1 MKHKTAWII
10 SLIAIPFLA
19 AANVLHAQRGTG
31 KNISVPDIDESD
43 LKPFILK
50 HEGAFLRSVQNN
62 GHIQELISRDYNTSF
77 RFDQEE
83 HLQYSAKIFLE
94 KIKKYPGTIVM
105 PPANILM
112 ISFPENIES
121 LFHTSK
127 NRTMNHQSV
136 SSEIVRSIRI
146 SDNQKEK
153 NCSVVFQINE
163 SGKHALCKNIV
174 DTYYDYQRSSRI
186 NTWSNARIP
195 QKKTPFHFNAYFDT
209 SFHGSYVLEATYYNM
224 TINVKADS
232 SDSDTIES
240 IQSIFD
246 SIVKVFHGYKTIK
259 NVPNVDY
266 YNLTPTVKDDSHHT
280 TTFKLNCIVKEQ
292 HNGIPQKNWV
302 LAVSDKGELS
312 VDKFSS
318 HLTPKNETIEYSSSI
333 PNPFDTVFLTLPLGE
348 KSATLTFYFI
358 SEDGKQYSAQSITL
372 SVPEKQ
378 PEEKQHETPSISDR
392 SVVCLCAGRVCR
404 FYTGRRCSD
413 GSCSFIPCGH
423 GNLQRTYLRRAERP
437 GRAPRE
443 DS

>member
-1 MKHKTAWII
+1 MKHRVF
-10 SLIAIPFLA
+10 LIAALFACVLGGLA
-19 AANVLHAQRGTG
+19 FSAEDAASSPASKETG
-31 KNISVPDIDESD
+31 KYISVPDINESE

-62 GHIQELISRDYNTSF
+62 GRIQELISKDYNTSF

-83 HLQYSAKIFLE
+83 HLQYSAKTLLE
-94 KIKKYPGTIVM
+94 KIKKYPGTIVI

-127 NRTMNHQSV
+127 KGNMNHQSV
-136 SSEIVRSIRI
+136 SSELVRSIQI

-186 NTWSNARIP
+186 NTWSNVRIP

-209 SFHGSYVLEATYYNM
+209 SFHGSYVLDATYYNM

-232 SDSDTIES
+232 SDSDTIEL
-240 IQSIFD
+240 IQSVFD
-246 SIVKVFHGYKTIK
+246 SIVKVFHGHETIK

-266 YNLTPTVKDDSHHT
+266 YNLTPAVKDDSHHT
-280 TTFKLNCIVKEQ
+280 TTFKLECIVKEQ

-318 HLTPKNETIEYSSSI
+318 HLTPKKEKIEYSSI
-333 PNPFDTVFLTLPLGE
+333 PNPFDTVFLKIPEGE
-348 KSATLTFYFI
+348 KSAELTFYFI
-358 SEDGKQYSAQSITL
+358 SEDGRQYSAQSITL
-372 SVPEKQ
+372 
-378 PEEKQHETPSISDR
+378 T
-392 SVVCLCAGRVCR
+392 AA
-404 FYTGRRCSD
+404 
-413 GSCSFIPCGH
+413 
-423 GNLQRTYLRRAERP
+423 AE
-437 GRAPRE
+437 
-443 DS
+443 

>member
-1 MKHKTAWII
+1 MKHRVF
-10 SLIAIPFLA
+10 LIAALFAFVLGGLA
-19 AANVLHAQRGTG
+19 SSAEDAVSSPAPKETG

-62 GHIQELISRDYNTSF
+62 GRIQELISKDYNTSF

-83 HLQYSAKIFLE
+83 HLQYSAKTLLE

-121 LFHTSK
+121 LFHTSQ
-127 NRTMNHQSV
+127 NRTMDHQSV
-136 SSEIVRSIRI
+136 SSELVRSIQI
-146 SDNQKEK
+146 SDNQNKK
-153 NCSVVFQINE
+153 NCRGVFQINE

-174 DTYYDYQRSSRI
+174 DTYYDYQRTSRI
-186 NTWSNARIP
+186 NTWSIARIP
-195 QKKTPFHFNAYFDT
+195 QIKTPFHFNAYFDT
-209 SFHGSYVLEATYYNM
+209 SFHGSYVLDATYYNM

-232 SDSDTIES
+232 SDSDTIEL
-240 IQSIFD
+240 IQSVFD

-280 TTFKLNCIVKEQ
+280 TTFKLDCIVKER

-312 VDKFSS
+312 VDKTALHFNKRENV
-318 HLTPKNETIEYSSSI
+318 LTGKVYYVSDRDEGKQYDSI
-333 PNPFDTVFLTLPLGE
+333 PDLPDTVFLKLPEGE

-358 SEDGKQYSAQSITL
+358 SEDGKEYSAQSITL
-372 SVPEKQ
+372 TAPEKQ
-378 PEEKQHETPSISDR
+378 PEEQ
-392 SVVCLCAGRVCR
+392 
-404 FYTGRRCSD
+404 
-413 GSCSFIPCGH
+413 
-423 GNLQRTYLRRAERP
+423 
-437 GRAPRE
+437 
-443 DS
+443 

>member
-1 MKHKTAWII
+1 MKHRLF
-10 SLIAIPFLA
+10 LIAALFACVLGGLA
-19 AANVLHAQRGTG
+19 ASAEDAASSPAQKETG
-31 KNISVPDIDESD
+31 KIISVPDINESD

-83 HLQYSAKIFLE
+83 HLQYSAKILLE

-127 NRTMNHQSV
+127 KGNMNHQSV

-209 SFHGSYVLEATYYNM
+209 SFHGSYVLDATYYNM

-246 SIVKVFHGYKTIK
+246 PIVKIFHGHETIK

-280 TTFKLNCIVKEQ
+280 TTFKLDCIVKEQ

-318 HLTPKNETIEYSSSI
+318 HLTQKNETIEYSSI

-358 SEDGKQYSAQSITL
+358 SEDGTQYSAQSITL
-372 SVPEKQ
+372 NAPEKQ
-378 PEEKQHETPSISDR
+378 LEGK
-392 SVVCLCAGRVCR
+392 
-404 FYTGRRCSD
+404 
-413 GSCSFIPCGH
+413 
-423 GNLQRTYLRRAERP
+423 
-437 GRAPRE
+437 
-443 DS
+443 

>member
-1 MKHKTAWII
+1 MKHRVF
-10 SLIAIPFLA
+10 LIAALFA
-19 AANVLHAQRGTG
+19 CVLGGMPASAEDTISSSAQKETG
-31 KNISVPDIDESD
+31 KIISVPDINESD

-62 GHIQELISRDYNTSF
+62 GHIQELISKDYNTNF
-77 RFDQEE
+77 HFDQEE
-83 HLQYSAKIFLE
+83 HLQYSAKTLLE

-127 NRTMNHQSV
+127 NRTMDRQSV
-136 SSEIVRSIRI
+136 SSELVRSIQI

-195 QKKTPFHFNAYFDT
+195 QIKTPFHFNAYFDT
-209 SFHGSYVLEATYYNM
+209 SFHGSYVLDATYYNM
-224 TINVKADS
+224 TINIKADS

-240 IQSIFD
+240 IQSVFD
-246 SIVKVFHGYKTIK
+246 SIVKVFHGHESMK

-266 YNLTPTVKDDSHHT
+266 YNLTPAVKDDSHHT
-280 TTFKLNCIVKEQ
+280 TTFKLECIVKEQ

-318 HLTPKNETIEYSSSI
+318 HLTPNKEKIEYSSI
-333 PNPFDTVFLTLPLGE
+333 PNPFDTVFLKIPEGE
-348 KSATLTFYFI
+348 KSAELTFYFI

-372 SVPEKQ
+372 
-378 PEEKQHETPSISDR
+378 
-392 SVVCLCAGRVCR
+392 AAA
-404 FYTGRRCSD
+404 
-413 GSCSFIPCGH
+413 
-423 GNLQRTYLRRAERP
+423 AE
-437 GRAPRE
+437 
-443 DS
+443 

>member
-1 MKHKTAWII
+1 MKHRLF
-10 SLIAIPFLA
+10 LIATLFACVLGGLA
-19 AANVLHAQRGTG
+19 ASAEDAASSPAQKETG
-31 KNISVPDIDESD
+31 KIISVPDINESD

-83 HLQYSAKIFLE
+83 HLQYSAKTLLE

-127 NRTMNHQSV
+127 KGNMNHQSV

-209 SFHGSYVLEATYYNM
+209 SFHGSYVLDATYYNM

-246 SIVKVFHGYKTIK
+246 PIVKIFHGHETIK

-280 TTFKLNCIVKEQ
+280 TTFKLDCIVKEQ
-292 HNGIPQKNWV
+292 HNGIFQKNWV

-318 HLTPKNETIEYSSSI
+318 HLTPKKEKIEYSSI

-358 SEDGKQYSAQSITL
+358 SEDGTQYSAQSITL
-372 SVPEKQ
+372 NAPEKQ
-378 PEEKQHETPSISDR
+378 LEGK
-392 SVVCLCAGRVCR
+392 
-404 FYTGRRCSD
+404 
-413 GSCSFIPCGH
+413 
-423 GNLQRTYLRRAERP
+423 
-437 GRAPRE
+437 
-443 DS
+443 

>member
-1 MKHKTAWII
+1 MKHRLF
-10 SLIAIPFLA
+10 LIATLFACMPGVFA
-19 AANVLHAQRGTG
+19 ASAEDAASSPAQKETG
-31 KNISVPDIDESD
+31 KIISVPDINESD

-83 HLQYSAKIFLE
+83 HLQYSAKVLLE

-127 NRTMNHQSV
+127 KGNMNHQSV

-209 SFHGSYVLEATYYNM
+209 SFHGSYVLDATYYNM

-246 SIVKVFHGYKTIK
+246 PIVKIFHGHETIK

-280 TTFKLNCIVKEQ
+280 TTFKLDCIVKEQ

-318 HLTPKNETIEYSSSI
+318 HLTPKNETIEYSSI
-333 PNPFDTVFLTLPLGE
+333 PNSFDTVFLTLPLGE

-358 SEDGKQYSAQSITL
+358 SEDGTQYSAQSITL
-372 SVPEKQ
+372 NAPEKQ
-378 PEEKQHETPSISDR
+378 LEGK
-392 SVVCLCAGRVCR
+392 
-404 FYTGRRCSD
+404 
-413 GSCSFIPCGH
+413 
-423 GNLQRTYLRRAERP
+423 
-437 GRAPRE
+437 
-443 DS
+443 